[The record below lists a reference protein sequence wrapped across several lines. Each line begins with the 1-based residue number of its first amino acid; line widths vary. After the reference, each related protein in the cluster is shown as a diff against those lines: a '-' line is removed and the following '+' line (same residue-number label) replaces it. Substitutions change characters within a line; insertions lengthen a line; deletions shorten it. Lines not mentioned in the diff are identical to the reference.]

1 MAKEDSR
8 IGTPTLIVEFDP
20 EHDCPIDF
28 LGESSD
34 LVYFISFAYSERYGS
49 AHDLAC
55 LASHLK
61 RDLGINLKP
70 LVTFGDAQCE
80 NTEEEQALEALWQ
93 EGEPLA
99 RCCREVATAVDST
112 PKLKRLSSDFPDL
125 SDRLGELGEMAAWA
139 AGRSARIRLTYTL

>member
-1 MAKEDSR
+1 MVRESSR
-8 IGTPTLIVEFDP
+8 IGTPTLIVEFDQ

-49 AHDLAC
+49 DHDLAR

-61 RDLGINLKP
+61 RDLGINLRP
-70 LVTFGDAQCE
+70 LLTFGDAQCE
-80 NTEEEQALEALWQ
+80 NSEEEQALEALWQ
-93 EGEPLA
+93 EAPPLA
-99 RCCREVATAVDST
+99 KCCRDVAAAVDST
-112 PKLKRLSSDFPDL
+112 PNLKRLSSDFPDL

-139 AGRSARIRLTYTL
+139 SNHSARIRLTYIL

>member
-1 MAKEDSR
+1 MVREGSR
-8 IGTPTLIVEFDP
+8 IGPPTLIVEFDQ

-49 AHDLAC
+49 DHDLAR

-61 RDLGINLKP
+61 RGLGINLRP
-70 LVTFGDAQCE
+70 LLTFGDAQCE
-80 NTEEEQALEALWQ
+80 NSEEEQALEALWQ

-99 RCCREVATAVDST
+99 RCCRDVAAAVDST
-112 PKLKRLSSDFPDL
+112 PKLKGLLSDFPDL

-139 AGRSARIRLTYTL
+139 SKHSSRIRLTYIL

>member
-1 MAKEDSR
+1 MVREGSR

-34 LVYFISFAYSERYGS
+34 LIYFISFAYSERYGS
-49 AHDLAC
+49 DHDLAR

-61 RDLGINLKP
+61 RYLDINLKP
-70 LVTFGDAQCE
+70 LLTFGDAQCE
-80 NTEEEQALEALWQ
+80 NSEEEQALESLWQ

-99 RCCREVATAVDST
+99 KCCRDVATAVDST

-125 SDRLGELGEMAAWA
+125 SDRLSELGEMAAWA
-139 AGRSARIRLTYTL
+139 SERSARIRLTYTL

>member
-1 MAKEDSR
+1 MVGKGSR

-28 LGESSD
+28 LGESSN

-49 AHDLAC
+49 DHDLAC

-61 RDLGINLKP
+61 RDLGVNLRP
-70 LVTFGDAQCE
+70 LLTFGDAQCE
-80 NTEEEQALEALWQ
+80 SSEEEQALEALWQ
-93 EGEPLA
+93 EAHPLA
-99 RCCREVATAVDST
+99 TCCREVATAVDST

-125 SDRLGELGEMAAWA
+125 SDRLGELAEMAAWA
-139 AGRSARIRLTYTL
+139 SKHSARIRLTYIL